1 MSQSHDPRL
10 DEVKRALR
18 RLEALGQQSGLAASP
33 GARQPP
39 GLSQRLAALSQS
51 HELPGPF
58 LGGID
63 SEDAAQDQP
72 ARGLRPKTIFAVAL
86 VTASAAALALALFAG
101 VSSFK
106 RETARPRLPEMGLP
120 EIKSSVALGPAFP
133 VPQVP
138 IAPKETRM
146 DAAAE
151 RLASAPRLVAPAEWT
166 APAGAA
172 TKLPLSFQSR
182 EDARNYQVL
191 VSGLEASA
199 FIVKGVEIIAG
210 TWIIPANEL
219 ANAVITR
226 TVSAPRRTITT
237 FELRTESGE
246 VVSQASAIL
255 LASESDAAMT
265 NR

>member
-1 MSQSHDPRL
+1 MSQSHDPSL

-18 RLEALGQQSGLAASP
+18 RLEALGQQSALAASP

-39 GLSQRLAALSQS
+39 GLNQRLAALSQS
-51 HELPGPF
+51 HELPAPS
-58 LGGID
+58 LGGIG
-63 SEDAAQDQP
+63 SEDAAADQP
-72 ARGLRPKTIFAVAL
+72 AARGLRPKAIFAVTL
-86 VTASAAALALALFAG
+86 VTASAAALALFAG

-106 RETARPRLPEMGLP
+106 RETASPRLPEV
-120 EIKSSVALGPAFP
+120 KSSVALGPAFP
-133 VPQVP
+133 APQVP
-138 IAPKETRM
+138 IAPEETRM

-151 RLASAPRLVAPAEWT
+151 KLASTPRLVAPAEWT
-166 APAGAA
+166 APAGAT

-199 FIVKGVEIIAG
+199 FIVKGVEIISG

-219 ANAVITR
+219 AGAVITR

-246 VVSQASAIL
+246 VVSQTSAIL
-255 LASESDAAMT
+255 FASESDAAIT